1 MRVVKLAWL
10 KNILANGSLDSRGP
24 CLSGECKFCCGGLMG
39 WEKSS
44 FCYLG
49 KYTSNNIKE
58 PMDATQYMH
67 ILYTD
72 THVCKWY
79 IHELKPT
86 LYMCHYMPFQ
96 ASYLSRFFGSYL
108 RGLGWWH
115 CAKVF
120 PPVLWSLELSNA
132 SHGDKTYPSDTG
144 MEIGLCSGSKS
155 VSLSWYHVVSN
166 ILTCNAIELGT
177 TLYIWYMQSIF
188 GAFVSLHI
196 F

>member
-1 MRVVKLAWL
+1 
-10 KNILANGSLDSRGP
+10 
-24 CLSGECKFCCGGLMG
+24 
-39 WEKSS
+39 
-44 FCYLG
+44 
-49 KYTSNNIKE
+49 
-58 PMDATQYMH
+58 MDATQYTH
-67 ILYTD
+67 VLYTD
-72 THVCKWY
+72 RHVCKWY

-177 TLYIWYMQSIF
+177 TLYDICSQYLVLLYRFTSFNHISIWEYNPN
-188 GAFVSLHI
+188 SLHALHI
-196 F
+196 H

>member
-1 MRVVKLAWL
+1 M
-10 KNILANGSLDSRGP
+10 S
-24 CLSGECKFCCGGLMG
+24 SGRMQFCCGGLMG
-39 WEKSS
+39 WEKIIILLPWEIHIKQHQRANGCNAIYAYIVYRHACMQMIYSWIE
-44 FCYLG
+44 
-49 KYTSNNIKE
+49 TNIIYV
-58 PMDATQYMH
+58 PLYAFPSIISVQ
-67 ILYTD
+67 ILWL
-72 THVCKWY
+72 VS
-79 IHELKPT
+79 
-86 LYMCHYMPFQ
+86 Q
-96 ASYLSRFFGSYL
+96 G
-108 RGLGWWH
+108 WH

-120 PPVLWSLELSNA
+120 PPVLWSLELS
-132 SHGDKTYPSDTG
+132 TYPSDTG